1 PRRRLVAVC
10 GESDPRTPLADLAF
24 ELGRG
29 IAQRDSVLVCGGL
42 TGVMEHAARGAR
54 AAGGL
59 TIGLLPGEDVHDANA
74 YIDIAIA
81 TGLGHA
87 RNAILART
95 ADGVVALGGGL
106 GTLSEI
112 ALALRQ
118 RRNGCVALRS
128 DRYQTN
134 VDLEAVPARRLGN
147 WADYL
152 IGVARAIDQRYD
164 KGPGFD
170 AFVASDIPVGSG
182 LSSSGALDVASAVAL
197 LAARGIEMPALE
209 SA

>member
-1 PRRRLVAVC
+1 
-10 GESDPRTPLADLAF
+10 
-24 ELGRG
+24 LGRG
-29 IAQRDSVLVCGGL
+29 IAQRDAVLICGGL

-59 TIGLLPGEDVHDANA
+59 TIGVLPGDDTDDANA

-112 ALALRQ
+112 ALALRN
-118 RRNGCVALRS
+118 RRPTIGIKTWRFDRDDRTEPELPVAANP
-128 DRYQTN
+128 T
-134 VDLEAVPARRLGN
+134 E
-147 WADYL
+147 
-152 IGVARAIDQRYD
+152 
-164 KGPGFD
+164 
-170 AFVASDIPVGSG
+170 
-182 LSSSGALDVASAVAL
+182 ALDWLFAQMDS
-197 LAARGIEMPALE
+197 R
-209 SA
+209 S

>member
-1 PRRRLVAVC
+1 LSSRRRLVAVC
-10 GESDPRTPLADLAF
+10 GESDAQTSLAELAF

-29 IAQRDSVLVCGGL
+29 IAQRDAVLICGGL

-59 TIGLLPGEDVHDANA
+59 TVGLLPGDDPDDAND

-87 RNAILART
+87 RNAVLART

-112 ALALRQ
+112 ALALRTGRPTIGIQ
-118 RRNGCVALRS
+118 TWRFDRDRRTEPGLPTADSPNDAL
-128 DRYQTN
+128 
-134 VDLEAVPARRLGN
+134 N
-147 WADYL
+147 WLFGQMA
-152 IGVARAIDQRYD
+152 
-164 KGPGFD
+164 
-170 AFVASDIPVGSG
+170 
-182 LSSSGALDVASAVAL
+182 GAT
-197 LAARGIEMPALE
+197 
-209 SA
+209 

>member
-1 PRRRLVAVC
+1 ML
-10 GESDPRTPLADLAF
+10 
-24 ELGRG
+24 
-29 IAQRDSVLVCGGL
+29 ICGGL
-42 TGVMEHAARGAR
+42 TGVMEHAARGAQ

-112 ALALRQ
+112 ALALRN
-118 RRNGCVALRS
+118 RRPTIGIKTWRFDREDRTEPELPVAENPT
-128 DRYQTN
+128 Q
-134 VDLEAVPARRLGN
+134 
-147 WADYL
+147 
-152 IGVARAIDQRYD
+152 
-164 KGPGFD
+164 
-170 AFVASDIPVGSG
+170 
-182 LSSSGALDVASAVAL
+182 ALDWLFAQMGRAS
-197 LAARGIEMPALE
+197 
-209 SA
+209 

>member
-1 PRRRLVAVC
+1 LSSRRRLVAVC
-10 GESDPRTPLADLAF
+10 GESDPQTSLADVAF

-29 IAQRDSVLVCGGL
+29 IAQRDAVLICGGL

-59 TIGLLPGEDVHDANA
+59 TIGLLPGEDPDEANE
-74 YIDIAIA
+74 YVQVAIA

-112 ALALRQ
+112 ALALRNGRPTIGIQ
-118 RRNGCVALRS
+118 TWRFDRDRRTEPELPIAANPH
-128 DRYQTN
+128 D
-134 VDLEAVPARRLGN
+134 
-147 WADYL
+147 
-152 IGVARAIDQRYD
+152 
-164 KGPGFD
+164 
-170 AFVASDIPVGSG
+170 
-182 LSSSGALDVASAVAL
+182 ALDWLFSRMERA
-197 LAARGIEMPALE
+197 
-209 SA
+209 